1 MSEQAESEFVSR
13 LKQGEKQAFRTLV
26 DENAGW
32 MLQLA
37 KRYTQSDATAAD
49 CVQESF
55 LQIYRKISDFE
66 GRSSLRTWMRSI
78 VVNQAL
84 MKLRKVAKDKEQEWK
99 QSEPKFDRN
108 GFLIGPISITNN
120 HVEDLVLQREVSSIV
135 RDAINGLPDKFR
147 AVLLL
152 RDIEGYSTQ
161 KTAQALEISESAVR
175 TRLHRARMKL
185 KNCLLPTMG
194 PKTLDDIL

>member
-1 MSEQAESEFVSR
+1 MSEHAEGEFVSR
-13 LKQGEKQAFRTLV
+13 LKQGEKQAFRALV
-26 DENAGW
+26 DDNAGW

-37 KRYTQSDATAAD
+37 KQYTQSDATAAD
-49 CVQESF
+49 CVQETF

-84 MKLRKVAKDKEQEWK
+84 MKLRKIAQDKEQEWK

-108 GFLIGPISITNN
+108 GFLIGPISIANN
-120 HVEDLVLQREVSSIV
+120 HAEDLIVQREVSSIV

-175 TRLHRARMKL
+175 TRLHRARMEL

-194 PKTLDDIL
+194 PKSLDDIL

>member
-1 MSEQAESEFVSR
+1 MSEHAEGEFVSR
-13 LKQGEKQAFRTLV
+13 LKQGEKQAFRALV
-26 DENAGW
+26 DDNAGW

-37 KRYTQSDATAAD
+37 KQYTQSDATAAD
-49 CVQESF
+49 CVQETF
-55 LQIYRKISDFE
+55 LQIYRKISEFE

-78 VVNQAL
+78 LVNQAL
-84 MKLRKVAKDKEQEWK
+84 MKLRKIAQDKEQEWK

-108 GFLIGPISITNN
+108 GFLIGPISIANN
-120 HVEDLVLQREVSSIV
+120 HAEDLIVQREVSSIV

-175 TRLHRARMKL
+175 TRLHRARMEL

-194 PKTLDDIL
+194 PKSLDDIL